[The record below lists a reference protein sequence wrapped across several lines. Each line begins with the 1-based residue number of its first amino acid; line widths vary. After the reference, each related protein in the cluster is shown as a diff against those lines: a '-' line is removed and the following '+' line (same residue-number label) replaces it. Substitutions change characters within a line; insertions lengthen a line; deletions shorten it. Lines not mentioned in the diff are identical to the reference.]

1 MKDGLNI
8 DKYGHNRWYLNGE
21 RHRTDGPAIEY
32 KDGSKH
38 WYIND
43 KLHRTDGPAIEY
55 GNGYKSCY
63 INGVNF
69 TEEEYLKR
77 TRKEKLTELGL

>member
-1 MKDGLNI
+1 MNDGLEI
-8 DKYGHNRWYLNGE
+8 DIIGTKRW
-21 RHRTDGPAIEY
+21 
-32 KDGSKH
+32 
-38 WYIND
+38 
-43 KLHRTDGPAIEY
+43 
-55 GNGYKSCY
+55 Y